1 MTIGKAIGGGIPIG
15 AYGLSAELGARV
27 EALDAADL
35 VDVGG
40 VGGTLAGNALSLAA
54 TRATL
59 GEVLTKE
66 AFETMMALCD
76 RFVAGVRAVL
86 DERDVPWSIAQLGA
100 RAKLAFAPDPP
111 RSGGA
116 SAALHDAALED
127 ALHLFLL
134 NRGVMITPFHNMA
147 LMSPAT
153 TEADVDRH
161 TEVFAQAV
169 AALA

>member
-1 MTIGKAIGGGIPIG
+1 
-15 AYGLSAELGARV
+15 
-27 EALDAADL
+27 
-35 VDVGG
+35 
-40 VGGTLAGNALSLAA
+40 
-54 TRATL
+54 
-59 GEVLTKE
+59 
-66 AFETMMALCD
+66 
-76 RFVAGVRAVL
+76 VAGVRTVL
-86 DERDVPWSIAQLGA
+86 DERAVPWSIAQLGA
-100 RAKLAFAPDPP
+100 RAELAFTREPP

-153 TEADVDRH
+153 TVADVDHH